1 MTTLSDRPY
10 VEDGNPA
17 SQQAE
22 HSSANPAAGNV
33 QMRILIELQVI
44 SMILRDAYGVSED
57 LAQMRKDVA
66 ASIT

>member
-1 MTTLSDRPY
+1 MSTLSDRPY

-22 HSSANPAAGNV
+22 HSSANPAAANV
-33 QMRILIELQVI
+33 NMRILIELQVQ
-44 SMILRDAYGVSED
+44 SLMMHEAFAVSED

>member
-1 MTTLSDRPY
+1 MSAASDRPY
-10 VEDGNPA
+10 VEDGNPL

-33 QMRILIELQVI
+33 QMRILIEMQVQT
-44 SMILRDAYGVSED
+44 MIFAQAFGLAED
-57 LAQMRKDVA
+57 VGQLRKDVA